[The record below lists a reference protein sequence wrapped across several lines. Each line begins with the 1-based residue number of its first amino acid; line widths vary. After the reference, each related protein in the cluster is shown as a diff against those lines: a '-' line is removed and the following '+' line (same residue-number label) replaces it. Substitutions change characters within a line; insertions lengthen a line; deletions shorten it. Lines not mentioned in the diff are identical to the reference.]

1 MTRTEAQ
8 ANEALMHAAQQ
19 RAAIAKALAP
29 SPRRVRSQVKRKA
42 RGVLGF
48 IFGR

>member
-1 MTRTEAQ
+1 MRTEHQANQALNDAAQTRAAWAQ
-8 ANEALMHAAQQ
+8 ALS
-19 RAAIAKALAP
+19 P
-29 SPRRVRSQVKRKA
+29 SPRRVRPQVKRKA